1 MTNEEKLAEIK
12 RKMKAQ
18 NSSTIVKET
27 WGGDREKASVT
38 QTFGPVTQATVTQV
52 NQADQPRAPRKR
64 AIFSDSD
71 AVSVSTSL
79 TTKTS

>member
-1 MTNEEKLAEIK
+1 
-12 RKMKAQ
+12 MKAQ

-38 QTFGPVTQATVTQV
+38 QTAASVAQV
-52 NQADQPRAPRKR
+52 NQADQQRPVRKR

-79 TTKTS
+79 STKTS

>member
-38 QTFGPVTQATVTQV
+38 QTFGPVTQATVAQV
-52 NQADQPRAPRKR
+52 NQAD
-64 AIFSDSD
+64 
-71 AVSVSTSL
+71 
-79 TTKTS
+79 